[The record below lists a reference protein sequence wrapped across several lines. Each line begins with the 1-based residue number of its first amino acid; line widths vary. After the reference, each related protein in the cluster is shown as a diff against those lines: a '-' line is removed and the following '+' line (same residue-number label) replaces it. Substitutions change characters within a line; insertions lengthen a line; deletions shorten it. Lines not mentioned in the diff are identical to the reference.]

1 MSKPVK
7 SATLV
12 NGQVYICKGHTFK
25 NGVAV
30 NVDQATLSILEKA
43 TDRVVSTRG
52 KKVESHDEPSLSLAL
67 WSEVLPLERRHQLQ
81 PKSQLQRKRLIHV
94 DAKDCN
100 SCLVGNCVEP

>member
-52 KKVESHDEPSLSLAL
+52 KKVESHDEPKFEFGPVVGGSAPRKKASAPAEE
-67 WSEVLPLERRHQLQ
+67 SAPAQEANPRRRERL
-81 PKSQLQRKRLIHV
+81 
-94 DAKDCN
+94 
-100 SCLVGNCVEP
+100 